1 MKALLFLGSRR
12 ASSPP
17 QPPRLG
23 ERVSAFLATELRPYF
38 ETQIVDPLAF
48 PATEVFK
55 PAFAYSPSSLP
66 EAPARLQALV
76 SEADAYVMLSPEY
89 NHSMSPALA
98 DLLNHFPSS
107 AFSFKPSLIAT
118 YSSGQW
124 GGTRAAVNM
133 RAFLSELGCLPVSA
147 MVHFPNAHEVFSPSG
162 EPLEGQ
168 DGQKWRGYVDRGI
181 KQLHWWAVAA
191 ATQRKSVDPFQSSP
205 AFSRT
210 PADRN
215 APEASKEKPS
225 N

>member
-12 ASSPP
+12 VSSPP

-23 ERVSAFLATELRPYF
+23 ERVAAFLAMHLRERF
-38 ETQIVDPLAF
+38 ETQVVDPLAY
-48 PATEVFK
+48 PVSEVFK
-55 PAFAYSPSSLP
+55 PAFAYNRGAKPQPL
-66 EAPARLQALV
+66 ARLEDLIRE
-76 SEADAYVMLSPEY
+76 SDAYVMLSPEY

-133 RAFLSELGCLPVSA
+133 RSFLAELGCLPVSA
-147 MVHFPNAHEVFSPSG
+147 MVHFPSADQVFAQNG
-162 EPLEGQ
+162 ELLEGQ
-168 DGQKWRGYVDRGI
+168 DPARWERYAGRGVE
-181 KQLHWWAVAA
+181 QLYWWAAA
-191 ATQRKSVDPFQSSP
+191 ASHQRQAIDPFGLSP

-210 PADRN
+210 PAERN
-215 APEASKEKPS
+215 APEA
-225 N
+225 